1 MFNFYFCFYALL
13 TAVSNDTIIMKGEY
27 VVRKTEQGS
36 YVIFN
41 TIWSNVPK
49 DTEKQ

>member
-1 MFNFYFCFYALL
+1 MLNFYFCFYALL
-13 TAVSNDTIIMKGEY
+13 TASSNDTIIMKDEY
-27 VVRKTEQGS
+27 VVRKIGLGS

-41 TIWSNVPK
+41 TIWSNVPE